1 MRGLLY
7 LLLFLVVFGVSFYFF
22 ILNSDQQIQVRILG
36 DLSTPP
42 LPSGLLLIVAFY
54 LGFLAGFLF
63 FPLTYII
70 KRLS

>member
-1 MRGLLY
+1 MRGLVY

-22 ILNSDQQIQVRILG
+22 IMNADQEVTVRIYEG
-36 DLSTPP
+36 LSTPP
-42 LPSGLLLIVAFY
+42 LPAGLVLLLSFY
-54 LGFLAGFLF
+54 LGFLIGFLF